1 MPAIT
6 DLTLFIA
13 AGLLLNIT
21 PGADMLY
28 VLSRGAAQ
36 GARAGVVAA
45 LGIGAGC
52 CGHIVFAVLGLSA
65 ILAASSVAFSVLK
78 YVGAVYLLCL
88 GVTTLRSLRSS
99 PPQVTERP
107 AAPLPKIFREAVLIN
122 LLNPK
127 VALFFLAFLPQFVSP
142 HAESKALTL
151 LVLGVIFNV
160 NGTLVNMIVGAASGA
175 IAGRM
180 RSHERVPRWLKGA
193 MGGVLILLGV
203 RLALSERS

>member
-6 DLTLFIA
+6 DLSLFIA

-36 GARAGVVAA
+36 GPRAGVVAA
-45 LGIGAGC
+45 LGIGTGC

-65 ILAASSVAFSVLK
+65 ILAASSLAFSVLK
-78 YVGAVYLLCL
+78 YVGAIYLIYL
-88 GVTTLRSLRSS
+88 GVTALRSLRSS
-99 PPQVTERP
+99 PAQIATRP
-107 AAPLPKIFREAVLIN
+107 AAPLSKIFREAVLIN

-142 HAESKALTL
+142 HADNKALTL
-151 LVLGVIFNV
+151 AVLGVIFNI
-160 NGTLVNMIVGAASGA
+160 NGTLVNIVVGAASGT

-180 RSHERVPRWLKGA
+180 RGHARLARWLKGA

-203 RLALSERS
+203 RLALSERN

>member
-6 DLTLFIA
+6 DLSLFIA

-36 GARAGVVAA
+36 GPRAGVVAA

-65 ILAASSVAFSVLK
+65 ILAASSLAFSVLK
-78 YVGAVYLLCL
+78 YLGAAYLIYL
-88 GVTTLRSLRSS
+88 GATTLRSLRL
-99 PPQVTERP
+99 PPARVTVRP
-107 AAPLPKIFREAVLIN
+107 AAPLTRIFREAVLIN

-142 HAESKALTL
+142 HAESHALAL
-151 LVLGVIFNV
+151 LVLGVIFNI
-160 NGTLVNMIVGAASGA
+160 NGTLVNMLVGVASGA

-180 RSHERVPRWLKGA
+180 RSHERVAGWLKGA
-193 MGGVLILLGV
+193 MGGVLILLGA
-203 RLALSERS
+203 RLALSERN